1 MLCQDICR
9 IFVVKCLNFIVMED
23 LNQNII
29 MDSAVRNYV
38 TTFREKAN
46 CIVSDQNIDFKN
58 FLSNKMLL
66 VQAIKS
72 GIPYSLYEL
81 IKDKSPFNQE
91 DWAGFLGVSTRTL
104 VRNKLK
110 QNFVFDSIPSE
121 KIIEL
126 AEVTALG
133 KEVFDTDI
141 QFENWLH
148 QKNFAL
154 GSLKPIELL
163 SSSYG
168 KDLVINE
175 LNKIDYGIFI

>member
-1 MLCQDICR
+1 MD
-9 IFVVKCLNFIVMED
+9 D
-23 LNQNII
+23 PNQNIL
-29 MDSAVRNYV
+29 MDSAVRSYV
-38 TTFREKAN
+38 SAVRTSSKYTFADEDIN
-46 CIVSDQNIDFKN
+46 FKQ

-110 QNFVFDSIPSE
+110 RDFVFDAIPSE

-126 AEVTALG
+126 AEVTVLG
-133 KEVFDTDI
+133 KEVFDTDA

-154 GSLKPIELL
+154 GGLKPFELL
-163 SSSYG
+163 SNSYG
-168 KDLVINE
+168 KDLVMNE
-175 LNKIDYGIFI
+175 LNKIDYGIFV